1 MSRTSAFLLL
11 LLLGLTACGQGAI
24 SSPTTIPATPTEGI
38 HLLPSPTAPFRSQ
51 GTPLPKST
59 IMANAPRGN
68 PIQLTFPSPAPPP
81 ESAWRPPLYPVP
93 WALRPQDHFFFSRP
107 IPVDKPNW
115 PLASYRY
122 GAVFFDDVVHSGV
135 DIPSPIGADVIA
147 AGSGVVVWT
156 GYGLFSFLPAN
167 ERDPYGLAVAIRHDF
182 GYQNQPLYTLYAH
195 MSKLTVI
202 EGQHVAGGEKI
213 GEVGETGFATGP
225 HLHFEVR
232 VGQNSFFSTRNPEL
246 WMAPPQGW
254 GVLAGRISDDF
265 DVPLVRAQ
273 LTLTNL
279 ESRYTWLVITYGE
292 EVVNSDPFY
301 QENMAIGDLPAG
313 AYRLEIV
320 YNEERFTQRIEIQ
333 PGVVNYIRFHGS
345 DGFTTNTPPTP
356 SAIQPASLDK

>member
-1 MSRTSAFLLL
+1 MSRTRALFLL
-11 LLLGLTACGQGAI
+11 LLLGLTACGQRAV
-24 SSPTTIPATPTEGI
+24 SPPITTSAPPTRRA
-38 HLLPSPTAPFRSQ
+38 HLTPSPTAPFRSR
-51 GTPLPKST
+51 GTPLPEST
-59 IMANAPRGN
+59 ITANAPRGN
-68 PIQLTFPSPAPPP
+68 PIHLTFPSPVPPP
-81 ESAWRPPLYPVP
+81 DSAWRPPLYPVP

-122 GAVFFDDVVHSGV
+122 GAVFFGDVVHSGV

-156 GYGLFSFLPAN
+156 GYGLFSFLPDN
-167 ERDPYGLAVAIRHDF
+167 ERDPYGLAIAIRHDF

-195 MSKLTVI
+195 MSKITVI
-202 EGQHVAGGEKI
+202 EGQYVTGGEKI

-232 VGQNSFFSTRNPEL
+232 IGQNSFFSTRNPEL

-265 DVPLVRAQ
+265 DVPLVRTQ
-273 LTLTNL
+273 LTLTSL
-279 ESRYTWLVITYGE
+279 ESRHTWLIVTYGKG
-292 EVVNSDPFY
+292 VVNSDPFY

-320 YNEERFTQRIEIQ
+320 YNEERFTRRIEIQ
-333 PGVVNYIRFHGS
+333 PGIVNYIRFHGS